1 MGNAIYFSDWNSWRI
16 KFMFNKKTTKIK
28 KSPPS
33 IWHLLVRSKRQ
44 LDGKDLLI
52 FCGLLKKQE
61 LYQYD
66 IFHLVTPQFWSYKTA
81 GNFLPI
87 TWGWKL
93 RVYGIWFLAESIRIT
108 YLSWHYSA
116 RTYTVYSFILFFP
129 HSLIVS
135 TMCNETAMCYYEMV
149 ADILASRY
157 FANSSWILKIE
168 TNWVWKKGLEPTLRN
183 LFKNLISWSEI
194 FFKFAG
200 IWKIQAGICFKFKN
214 NLTLFS
220 TSL

>member
-1 MGNAIYFSDWNSWRI
+1 MGNAIYFSDWNSGRI
-16 KFMFNKKTTKIK
+16 KFMTPRRPQKLENLHHQFDTYY
-28 KSPPS
+28 
-33 IWHLLVRSKRQ
+33 LSKCQ
-44 LDGKDLLI
+44 MNDEDFVI
-52 FCGLLKKQE
+52 FCGLLRKPE

-168 TNWVWKKGLEPTLRN
+168 TNWVWKKV
-183 LFKNLISWSEI
+183 
-194 FFKFAG
+194 
-200 IWKIQAGICFKFKN
+200 
-214 NLTLFS
+214 
-220 TSL
+220 

>member
-1 MGNAIYFSDWNSWRI
+1 MTQWEMPFTFSI
-16 KFMFNKKTTKIK
+16 KILEK
-28 KSPPS
+28 
-33 IWHLLVRSKRQ
+33 
-44 LDGKDLLI
+44 
-52 FCGLLKKQE
+52 
-61 LYQYD
+61 YQHDVFFY
-66 IFHLVTPQFWSYKTA
+66 LVTPQLRSYKTA

-135 TMCNETAMCYYEMV
+135 TMCNETAMCYYKMV

-157 FANSSWILKIE
+157 FANSSWIFK
-168 TNWVWKKGLEPTLRN
+168 NWNELSLKKGLRSRTYIHLEVYLKT
-183 LFKNLISWSEI
+183 
-194 FFKFAG
+194 
-200 IWKIQAGICFKFKN
+200 
-214 NLTLFS
+214 
-220 TSL
+220 